1 MLTSLEIKN
10 YALIQ
15 NFEVVFKNGLHVI
28 TGETGAGKSILL
40 GALGLVLGKRADSK
54 VLFNQDE
61 KCMVEATFD
70 ISNLDLGELLND
82 FDFGIDHEIIIR
94 REITPN
100 GKSRAFLN
108 DTPVTLDLLQDISG
122 RLIDIHQ
129 QFDTI
134 SFQKSKQQLEA
145 VDAMVDDKALLQQY
159 KTTYTAYKRSE
170 KELAELKLT
179 FVNSNKEAEFLLFQL
194 RELEEAKLETGEQEE
209 LENAV
214 NKMSNAEDIK
224 SVFSSIN
231 ISIEE
236 NENSITNQLTGLNR
250 SLSHLTKIDASFQNL
265 HDRIESV
272 LEELKDISSEASDIS
287 ENSEYD
293 KNLLEQNQ
301 ERLNTFYRLHKK
313 HGVNNNEEL
322 IALRD
327 TLKEKSKKYVNIEA
341 DIIEKEKEVEQLKAD
356 SKKTAQKISQQR
368 QKVAPII
375 DKEVNKLLA
384 LLSMANAQLKIAV
397 QPGEILNEN
406 GIDTVNFLF
415 SANKG
420 GELLP
425 IKDVASGGELA
436 RLTLCIK
443 SILANKMQMP
453 TMVFDEIDTGV
464 SGEVASKMGDIL
476 KTLSSSHQLIV
487 ITHSPQIASKGDYHL
502 FVFKQDEANRTI
514 SQIKLLNEKDRVV
527 EIAKMLSGENP
538 GKAALDNAKELL
550 SLKK

>member
-231 ISIEE
+231 LTIEE

-250 SLSHLTKIDASFQNL
+250 SLAHLTKIDASFQNL

-327 TLKEKSKKYVNIEA
+327 ELKQKSKKYVNIEA
-341 DIIEKEKEVEQLKAD
+341 DIIEKEKEVEQLRAD

-384 LLSMANAQLKIAV
+384 QLSMANAQLKIAV

-406 GIDTVNFLF
+406 GIDTVSFLF

-476 KTLSSSHQLIV
+476 KALSSSHQLIV

-514 SQIKLLNEKDRVV
+514 SQIKLLSEKDRVV

-550 SLKK
+550 RL